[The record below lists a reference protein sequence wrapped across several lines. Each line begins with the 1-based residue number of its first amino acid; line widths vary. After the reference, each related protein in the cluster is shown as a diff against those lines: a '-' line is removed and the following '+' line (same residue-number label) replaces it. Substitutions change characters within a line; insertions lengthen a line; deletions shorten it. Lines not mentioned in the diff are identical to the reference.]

1 MTIDTGILIAR
12 LVLGLAMTAHGAQ
25 KFGLLGGHGLDGTGH
40 FFEQLG
46 FRPGRAFALA
56 AGLGEIGAGLLTTLG
71 VFGPVGPALMI
82 QVMAVAMISVHWGHG
97 FFAQQ
102 QGVELPLL
110 YLAGG
115 LALTATGPGSY
126 SLDAL
131 LGLGGLSSLHI
142 KWIAIG
148 IALALAALTLA
159 ARRSAPLVSKAGS

>member
-1 MTIDTGILIAR
+1 MDTGILIAR
-12 LVLGLAMTAHGAQ
+12 LVLGLAIAAHGAQ
-25 KFGLLGGHGLDGTGH
+25 KFGLFGGYGLDGTGQ
-40 FFEQLG
+40 FLEQLG

-56 AGLGEIGAGLLTTLG
+56 AGLGEIGAGLLTALG
-71 VFGPVGPALMI
+71 LFGPVGPALMV

-110 YLAGG
+110 YLTGG
-115 LALTATGPGSY
+115 LALTATGAGAY

-131 LGLGGLSSLHI
+131 LGLEGLSNPHI

-148 IALALAALTLA
+148 IALAIAALTLA
-159 ARRSAPLVSKAGS
+159 ARRSAPLVAKAGS